1 MAVISKP
8 IVRQTHRSSAV
19 REWAILGLFCWLT
32 LIMLYPLSIYITRMV
47 PEPTDPLLNV
57 WRMQWNARAFLS
69 GPAAVANLF
78 DANIFYPFPLT
89 LAYSEHFLM
98 MSAQMLPFLIL
109 ADSHMVGLNLAVLLT
124 FILSGYGM
132 YLLISAWTAN
142 RWAGLVAGVLFAFSP
157 NRFGQLNHLELLVTE
172 WMPLA
177 LLALHWTLTRPGRRY
192 PLLFILF
199 FNLQALSGF
208 HYALNLTIAC
218 ALLALVYSLSGRTRW
233 RPGLWLA
240 AALSVGVTLLLNW
253 PVWRMYLR
261 FSDVMGAVRTPG
273 EVRVYSAALTDYF
286 TAIPYNLL
294 YGWTFGHWP
303 AEGHQFQPLMPFGLT
318 GLLLTLTALIFLL
331 YVLRF
336 TFYVSRFTFY
346 APRSSVSNYRPPT
359 TLFLILLTL
368 LALLFSF
375 GLNENALGPGLA
387 PLLKY
392 SPYTWLYE
400 HVPIFR
406 GIRAPGRYG
415 ILVVIGL
422 VGLAGWGAAW
432 LLQPANRRRQ
442 GLTQATVGPS
452 SFLPPTWLGRGGAS
466 TLAFGLIG
474 LILLEAW
481 SAPLAGPT
489 FPAGHDIPPI
499 YRWLSRETPAEAV
512 ALELP
517 FEGASEFLYE
527 YYSSYHWRRLA
538 NGGTGF
544 TPPAYKELRQWF
556 NRFPDPRSVDLIQQ
570 LGIDYVILHQD
581 AYAPEDWQR
590 LLADLP
596 LYLPA
601 IEQVEQVGND
611 LVLRIAQPLC
621 RPEAGQV
628 SVALNPAELDG
639 LPAVAVRYDNG
650 GPAAFVADV
659 RQVSRLEFAGS
670 SAKNFTEPL
679 AAPAGEAQAVVVP
692 VPAGAELRGAWLA
705 SLNRAVPAGG
715 QAGDSEAE
723 AVQSIDG
730 PAQRL
735 GLKFADGPRL
745 AAYQISSASSACGAL
760 ALALQWEGGQPN
772 DRALVQLL
780 DPFGRVVAEDE
791 ARPWDEDDSI
801 DLRRLPLA
809 GSLPGGRYSL
819 RVYVRN
825 GEGQERMPVTDE
837 GVTIPTDQIPPL
849 PVIIQPQLDMA
860 AVDELQPVSATFGN
874 GIILTGLDLAGAQLE
889 PGDWLRF
896 ALVWQTDRP
905 LDQDWT
911 VFTQLLGPDGQ
922 VWGQRDN
929 RPGGG
934 WYGTSLWPPGRPV
947 ADHYAF
953 QIRPDAPPGAY
964 RLIVGWYHGETQER
978 VPLAGGGDFVEVATV
993 QVDRSGE

>member
-1 MAVISKP
+1 
-8 IVRQTHRSSAV
+8 
-19 REWAILGLFCWLT
+19 
-32 LIMLYPLSIYITRMV
+32 MLYPLSINLTGMV

-57 WRMQWNARAFLS
+57 WRLQWNARAFLS
-69 GPAAVANLF
+69 GPAALAHLF
-78 DANIFYPFPLT
+78 DANIFYPYPLT

-98 MSAQMLPFLIL
+98 MSAQMLPFLVL
-109 ADSHMVGLNLAVLLT
+109 ADSHLVGLNLAVLLT

-132 YLLISAWTAN
+132 YLLISAWTAT
-142 RWAGLVAGVLFAFSP
+142 RWAGLVAGLLFAFSP
-157 NRFGQLNHLELLVTE
+157 HRFGQLNHLELLVTE
-172 WMPLA
+172 WMPLT

-192 PLLFILF
+192 PFLFILF

-218 ALLALVYSLSGRTRW
+218 ALLALVYSFSGRTRW

-240 AALSVGVTLLLNW
+240 AALAVGVTLLLNW

-273 EVRVYSAALTDYF
+273 EVRIYSAALTDYF

-294 YGWTFGHWP
+294 YGWTFGHWS
-303 AEGHQFQPLMPFGLT
+303 AEGHQFQPLMPFGLI
-318 GLLLTLTALIFLL
+318 GLLLTIAALVSLL

-336 TFYVSRFTFY
+336 TAY
-346 APRSSVSNYRPPT
+346 ASQSSVSNYRPPI

-387 PLLKY
+387 PLLNY
-392 SPYTWLYE
+392 SPYGWLYE

-406 GIRAPGRYG
+406 GIRVPGRYG

-432 LLQPANRRRQ
+432 LLQLANRQPQ
-442 GLTQATVGPS
+442 GTARAAIGAS
-452 SFLPPTWLGRGGAS
+452 SFLPPTQLGWGSAS
-466 TLAFGLIG
+466 ALTFGLIG

-481 SAPLAGPT
+481 SAPLVGPT
-489 FPAGHDIPPI
+489 FPAGADIPPV
-499 YRWLSRETPAEAV
+499 YRWLNRETPAEAV

-544 TPPAYKELRQWF
+544 TPPVYRELRQWF
-556 NRFPDPRSVDLIQQ
+556 NAFPDPRSVDLIQQ

-581 AYAPEDWQR
+581 AYTPENWQR

-601 IEQVEQVGND
+601 IEQVEQVGRD
-611 LVLRIAQPLC
+611 LVLRIGKPLC
-621 RPEAGQV
+621 RPDAGQV
-628 SVALNPAELDG
+628 SVALNSAELDG
-639 LPAVAVRYDNG
+639 LPAVAVTYDNA

-659 RQVSRLEFAGS
+659 RQVSRLEFTDG

-679 AAPAGEAQAVVVP
+679 AAPAGEAQAVLVP
-692 VPAGAELRGAWLA
+692 VPAGAELRGTWLA
-705 SLNRAVPAGG
+705 NLDRTVPTGG
-715 QAGDSEAE
+715 QSGASEAGPTGP
-723 AVQSIDG
+723 IDG
-730 PAQRL
+730 PAQPL
-735 GLKFADGPRL
+735 GLRFAEGPRL
-745 AAYQISSASSACGAL
+745 AAYQLGSAAPSACGAL
-760 ALALQWEGGQPN
+760 ELALQWEGGQPG

-780 DPFGRVVAEDE
+780 DPFGRVVAGDE
-791 ARPWDEDDSI
+791 ARPWDEGQPV

-809 GSLPGGRYSL
+809 GSLPGGRYGL

-837 GVTIPTDQIPPL
+837 GVMIPTDQIPPL
-849 PVIIQPQLDMA
+849 PVTIQPQLDTA
-860 AVDELQPVSATFGN
+860 AMEAFQPVSAAFAN
-874 GIILTGLDLAGAQLE
+874 GIVITGLDLADTELE

-896 ALVWQTDRP
+896 ALVWQTGRP

-929 RPGGG
+929 QPGGG
-934 WYGTSLWPPGRPV
+934 WYRTSLWQPGRPV

-964 RLIVGWYHGETQER
+964 RLIAGWYHSQTQER
-978 VPLAGGGDFVEVATV
+978 VPLAGGGDFVEVATL